1 MHKLLA
7 DADKIHLGKI
17 SSVKSK
23 IKNIYTNK
31 TGKHKDT
38 DRYIQIKTTWNILSC
53 RALDIED
60 LCKESKWLFKKKVKK
75 KEEDPVRIY
84 GVGYFLIVTI
94 NLRNTFPISNNC
106 VKI

>member
-38 DRYIQIKTTWNILSC
+38 DRYIQIKTT
-53 RALDIED
+53 
-60 LCKESKWLFKKKVKK
+60 
-75 KEEDPVRIY
+75 
-84 GVGYFLIVTI
+84 
-94 NLRNTFPISNNC
+94 
-106 VKI
+106 